1 LERMITLMENLSLTG
16 RTKHDTPD
24 ELQSLSVIQI
34 DGDEIFIDNGA
45 IHGKSRL
52 ERGVDFRSFMKPED
66 VPNAR
71 RIPEVWVTLRRTENG
86 MGYFGVCAAEI
97 WVNDQQ
103 QGYKS
108 MAQLVNSMDG
118 AMKGKVDVKSLT
130 PEQREKVVAYL
141 QQFRGDLWTNTPEE
155 VKAALA

>member
-1 LERMITLMENLSLTG
+1 MESLNLTG

-34 DGDEIFIDNGA
+34 DGDQIFIDNGA

-86 MGYFGVCAAEI
+86 MGYFGICSAEI
-97 WVNDQQ
+97 WINDEQ

-108 MAQLVNSMDG
+108 MAALVNHMDG
-118 AMKGKVDVKSLT
+118 ALKGKVDVKNLT
-130 PEQREKVVAYL
+130 PEQKEMLVGYL
-141 QQFRGDLWTNTPEE
+141 QEFRADLWENTPED
-155 VKAALA
+155 VKKLLA

>member
-1 LERMITLMENLSLTG
+1 MEQLNLTG

-52 ERGVDFRSFMKPED
+52 ERGVDFRSYSKPED

-71 RIPEVWVTLRRTENG
+71 CIPEVWVTLRRTENG
-86 MGYFGVCAAEI
+86 MSYFGICGSEI

-108 MAQLVNSMDG
+108 MAQLVNQMDG
-118 AMKGKVDVKSLT
+118 AMKGKVDVKNLSA
-130 PEQREKVVAYL
+130 EQKEKLVNFL
-141 QQFRGDLWTNTPEE
+141 QQFRGDLWVNTADD
-155 VKAALA
+155 VKKLLA